1 MSKDPILSSLNPEQ
15 AAAAGTIDG
24 PVLVLAGAGTG
35 KTRVITYRIAY
46 MLRSGIPPEQIL
58 GMTFTNK
65 AAREMRER
73 LASLVDAA
81 VARRVTLGTF
91 HSFCIR
97 ILRREIAKLGY
108 LPAFTIADDS
118 DQQGLLKQAAG
129 ALGCAQGEFP
139 LSTVQAMISGW
150 KNRLIQPEEARR
162 SADTTFESV
171 AAQIYEEYQL
181 LLEMQ
186 NSLDFDDMLMLV
198 YRLFTEHPDVLERYR
213 DHYRYLLIDE
223 YQDTNAAQFTIVKQL
238 AGDRRNLCVVG
249 DDDQSIYSWR
259 GADIS
264 NILGFPEQF
273 PGAKVVKLE
282 QNYRSTARI
291 LNAAN
296 AVIGLNEKRHEKRLW
311 SDLGEGEPV
320 RVVTLEN
327 GEAEAEFIGNMIQQL
342 KEQQPELNYRDFA
355 ILYRSNHLSR
365 QLEQTLRRQGV
376 PYRLVGGQEFFKRR
390 EIKDA
395 VAYLKLLVNPRD
407 DQSLLRILGTPPRGL
422 AQKAVDALKLHRK
435 TKHRAMFELLGEEEF
450 RKELTPKAAEAAAEF
465 AAVCGKYRKEFEE
478 PGNLAGKITAYLR
491 EIGYTDGLQRIYKDL
506 KDAMK
511 RRENLDEFINAIA
524 QYETRQAEPATLL
537 AYLENLALLEENDR
551 VEEDSPDADAVT
563 LTTVHA
569 SKGLEFPVV
578 FVIAMERNIFPH
590 ERALEEGAADE
601 ELRLFY
607 VAITRA
613 RRQLYLLRAKERM
626 QRGISKPALPS
637 PFLACL
643 TEDLAE
649 HPAPDELV
657 KPASDDAVRA
667 AFANIF
673 RILHE
678 K

>member
-1 MSKDPILSSLNPEQ
+1 MSKDPILSCLNPEQ

-171 AAQIYEEYQL
+171 AAQIYEEYLL

-435 TKHRAMFELLGEEEF
+435 TKHRAMFELLSEEEF

-590 ERALEEGAADE
+590 ERALEEGSADE

>member
-590 ERALEEGAADE
+590 ERALEEGSADE

>member
-511 RRENLDEFINAIA
+511 RRENLDEFINAIV

-590 ERALEEGAADE
+590 ERALEEGSADE